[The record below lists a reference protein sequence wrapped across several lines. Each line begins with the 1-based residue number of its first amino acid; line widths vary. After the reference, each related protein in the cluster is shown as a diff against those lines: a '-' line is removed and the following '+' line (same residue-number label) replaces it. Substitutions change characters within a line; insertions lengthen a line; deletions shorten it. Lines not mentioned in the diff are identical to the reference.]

1 MPSAADHTVLL
12 ATRSSDKAREIRSIL
27 GGALGRIVTLE
38 DIGIAEA
45 PGEADIEVH
54 DTFLANARAKADFFL
69 HLTGMPTLADDSG
82 LCVHALNGAPGVHS
96 RRFAP
101 SDSPAARYD
110 QDRANNQHLLLQ
122 LHSLPAAQR
131 TAHYTCAAVLHL
143 PLNRPLHLP
152 ATRPL
157 TRRVA
162 AIGIFHGSILT
173 APRGSHGFGYD
184 PLFLDPSTHLSLA
197 ETPTPQKNA
206 RSHRARAF
214 RTLLTL

>member
-1 MPSAADHTVLL
+1 MPSAADRTVLL
-12 ATRSSDKAREIRSIL
+12 ATRSSDKAREIRPIL
-27 GGALGRIVTLE
+27 GDAFGRIVTL
-38 DIGIAEA
+38 DDLGIAEA

-82 LCVHALNGAPGVHS
+82 LCVHALNGAPGVRS

-101 SDSPAARYD
+101 SDSPAARHD

-143 PLNRPLHLP
+143 PL
-152 ATRPL
+152 
-157 TRRVA
+157 TRRIA
-162 AIGIFHGSILT
+162 AIGVFHGSILT

-197 ETPTPQKNA
+197 ETSPPQKNA

>member
-69 HLTGMPTLADDSG
+69 LLTGMPTLADDSG
-82 LCVHALNGAPGVHS
+82 LCVHALNGAPGVRS

-101 SDSPAARYD
+101 SDTPVARHD

-143 PLNRPLHLP
+143 PP
-152 ATRPL
+152 TRPL
-157 TRRVA
+157 NLPLPRRFA
-162 AIGIFHGSILT
+162 AIGVFHGSILT

-197 ETPTPQKNA
+197 ETPPPQKNA